1 MVQLHPYASILSL
14 EEKET
19 MLKATEDVM
28 LEKKAKSM
36 EVYNDIEEHV
46 YMMRWISET
55 TIFNNRRN
63 NS

>member
-14 EEKET
+14 EDKET

-36 EVYNDIEEHV
+36 EVYNDTEEHV
-46 YMMRWISET
+46 YMMH
-55 TIFNNRRN
+55 
-63 NS
+63 